1 MFKSTVL
8 LVPGLGNSNEEHWQS
23 YWEKNYLCRRVQQ
36 KEWNYPDC
44 QEWVETLDKT
54 VMEYN
59 ARNVILAG
67 HSLACATIAR
77 WAEAYNRNI
86 KAAMLVAPADTEA
99 PGFPAVT
106 TGFTPM
112 STQKL
117 RFPSIVVAS
126 TNDEYV
132 TISRAQYFAGRWGSE
147 FINIGAAGHIN
158 ALSGFTKWPE
168 GLQLLRKLE
177 IAL

>member
-1 MFKSTVL
+1 
-8 LVPGLGNSNEEHWQS
+8 
-23 YWEKNYLCRRVQQ
+23 
-36 KEWNYPDC
+36 
-44 QEWVETLDKT
+44 
-54 VMEYN
+54 
-59 ARNVILAG
+59 
-67 HSLACATIAR
+67 
-77 WAEAYNRNI
+77 
-86 KAAMLVAPADTEA
+86 MLVAPADTEA

-112 STQKL
+112 SIQKL
-117 RFPSIVVAS
+117 RFPSVVVAS